1 MKNMD
6 EFRRSVYEKAEK
18 KAAEEKAK
26 KLKTIK
32 FAAMAAAFAV
42 IVIPAILVAGS
53 LPKGNE
59 AAEPWQNYNG
69 NGHYERV
76 DISGSAA
83 DKFTEKSTIEYAETT
98 TAGEEAYTTT
108 PVYTTTPLVITTTT
122 PVPVFTQIE
131 TTRAETK
138 AGDTSVAE
146 TSATTAGGFVTV
158 TVGGKMITVRQ
169 GMSYRE
175 IRDLLGSDG
184 KATFGAPIYRW
195 ECDDG
200 TVLSV
205 RFELTGESPAHSE
218 SFDEYSARLKAALI
232 SISEQ

>member
-18 KAAEEKAK
+18 KAAKEKAK

-32 FAAMAAAFAV
+32 FAAMAASLAV

-53 LPKGNE
+53 LPKGNG
-59 AAEPWQNYNG
+59 AAESWQNYNG
-69 NGHYERV
+69 SGHYENV
-76 DISGSAA
+76 DVSGSA
-83 DKFTEKSTIEYAETT
+83 TEKSTIECAETT
-98 TAGEEAYTTT
+98 TADEEAYTTT

-122 PVPVFTQIE
+122 PVFTQIE
-131 TTRAETK
+131 TTNAC
-138 AGDTSVAE
+138 TSKAE

-175 IRDLLGSDG
+175 ICDLLGSDG
-184 KATFGAPIYRW
+184 KAAFGAPIYRW